1 MIYAASLPKIAI
13 LLGAAVELDTG
24 ELERDPVLAQDIQ
37 DMIRYSCNSCANRVL
52 ERVGPER
59 LLEILQEPRYEFY
72 DADHGGGL
80 WLGKPYGPSPAF
92 HREPLEGLSHAA
104 TVYQVTR
111 FYCAL
116 RLMREAMANPGINHK
131 FVKGLAGHDDLKMY
145 RKSGSWRDFHSDSAL
160 VEAGDQAYVMVALAH
175 NKRGS
180 KWLERL
186 AEPLHQLALSAKAL
200 RPVMQRNLVAGSSI
214 SAAQ

>member
-1 MIYAASLPKIAI
+1 M
-13 LLGAAVELDTG
+13 
-24 ELERDPVLAQDIQ
+24 
-37 DMIRYSCNSCANRVL
+37 
-52 ERVGPER
+52 
-59 LLEILQEPRYEFY
+59 LEILQAPRYSFY
-72 DADHGGGL
+72 DAEHGGGL
-80 WLGKPYGPSPAF
+80 WLGKAYGHSPAF

-104 TVYQVTR
+104 TTYQVAR

-116 RLMREAMANPGINHK
+116 RRGTLANPEQVQLMREAMVNPGINHK
-131 FVKGLAGHDDLKMY
+131 FVKGLAGHEDLEMY

-160 VEAGDQAYVMVALAH
+160 VETGDQAYVMVALAR

-186 AEPLHQLALSAKAL
+186 AEPLHRLALSAETL
-200 RPVMQRNLVAGSSI
+200 QPVMPRTLVAGSSI

>member
-1 MIYAASLPKIAI
+1 M
-13 LLGAAVELDTG
+13 
-24 ELERDPVLAQDIQ
+24 
-37 DMIRYSCNSCANRVL
+37 
-52 ERVGPER
+52 
-59 LLEILQEPRYEFY
+59 
-72 DADHGGGL
+72 
-80 WLGKPYGPSPAF
+80 
-92 HREPLEGLSHAA
+92 LSHAA
-104 TVYQVTR
+104 TTYQVAR
-111 FYCAL
+111 FYCALRRGTLAEPGQL

-131 FVKGLAGHDDLKMY
+131 FVKGLAGHEDLKMY